1 MSYKVK
7 FEKNALKKLT
17 KLDSNQRII
26 LLSWIQKNLDQCNN
40 SRRHGKALVGDLNQ
54 YWSYRVGDYR
64 IIIEITNNEVNLVNI
79 SLRDYSDNIKKF
91 VNKSKIL

>member
-1 MSYKVK
+1 MSYKLK
-7 FEKNALKKLT
+7 FEKNALKSLT
-17 KLDSNQRII
+17 KIDSNQRII
-26 LLSWIQKNLDQCNN
+26 LMAWIQKNLYQCENPR
-40 SRRHGKALVGDLNQ
+40 SHGKALVGDLNQ
-54 YWSYRVGDYR
+54 YWSYRVGDFR

>member
-40 SRRHGKALVGDLNQ
+40 PRRYGKALIGDLNQ

-64 IIIEITNNEVNLVNI
+64 IIIELTNNEVNLVNI

>member
-40 SRRHGKALVGDLNQ
+40 PRRHGKALVGDLNQ